1 MPYGDI
7 YDCSV
12 PGDIAL
18 TYDDGPGIY
27 TDGIVDLLNSYN
39 AKATFFITGINNG
52 KGAIDSTPAWTSV
65 IQKTYASGHQIASH
79 TWSHADL
86 STLTEDARRT
96 EMVRFLS
103 YFFFLRRSWTL
114 TPRKNNSIKTKW
126 PCVTSSGFSR
136 LICVRLIL
144 RAQQLARPR

>member
-1 MPYGDI
+1 MVSTQASYPVSFCLTDALYVSIADL
-7 YDCSV
+7 YDCVV

-27 TDGIVDLLNSYN
+27 TDEIVNLLDSYG

-52 KGAIDSTPAWTSV
+52 KGAIDTTPAWNTV
-65 IQKTYASGHQIASH
+65 IKKMYANGHQLASH

-96 EMVRFLS
+96 EMVRF
-103 YFFFLRRSWTL
+103 FFPVSLETL
-114 TPRKNNSIKTKW
+114 TPS
-126 PCVTSSGFSR
+126 
-136 LICVRLIL
+136 
-144 RAQQLARPR
+144 